1 MPIHPKQPI
10 VYRFPLLWMLG
21 GLQNLTAELRSHLR
35 PNASTKPQRM
45 ERTFTWIGCWREPE
59 TETYL
64 KRNAKLKCI
73 ARFEIFEGAR
83 RLRVKIVSVA
93 QRRTNSHVLVVGYC
107 AVIVKRAG

>member
-1 MPIHPKQPI
+1 
-10 VYRFPLLWMLG
+10 MLG
-21 GLQNLTAELRSHLR
+21 GPQNLTAELRSHLR
-35 PNASTKPQRM
+35 PSVSTKAQRM
-45 ERTFTWIGCWREPE
+45 ERPFTWIRCWIEPE

-83 RLRVKIVSVA
+83 RLRVKIVSDA

-107 AVIVKRAG
+107 AVIGKASG